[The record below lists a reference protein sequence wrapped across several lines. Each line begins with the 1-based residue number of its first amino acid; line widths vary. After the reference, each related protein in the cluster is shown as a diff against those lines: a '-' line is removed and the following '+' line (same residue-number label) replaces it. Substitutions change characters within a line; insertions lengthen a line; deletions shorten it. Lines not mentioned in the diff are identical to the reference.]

1 MIALFPYHTLGTFYF
16 KMKNISVDCSYFKFC
31 LLPSVL
37 DVSMDLLSMFTIYL
51 FYCSGL
57 SNDELERIWN
67 LELVDVITEVTGV
80 GYQEIQK
87 NIFLFTNED
96 SK

>member
-1 MIALFPYHTLGTFYF
+1 MGF
-16 KMKNISVDCSYFKFC
+16 
-31 LLPSVL
+31 
-37 DVSMDLLSMFTIYL
+37 LSMFTFYL
-51 FYCSGL
+51 LYCSGL
-57 SNDELERIWN
+57 SNGELERIWN

-87 NIFLFTNED
+87 NVFLFTNED

>member
-1 MIALFPYHTLGTFYF
+1 M
-16 KMKNISVDCSYFKFC
+16 FC

-37 DVSMDLLSMFTIYL
+37 DVSMGLLSMCTIYL
-51 FYCSGL
+51 FCCSGF

-87 NIFLFTNED
+87 NVFLFTNED

>member
-1 MIALFPYHTLGTFYF
+1 
-16 KMKNISVDCSYFKFC
+16 
-31 LLPSVL
+31 
-37 DVSMDLLSMFTIYL
+37 MFIWCF

-57 SNDELERIWN
+57 TSDELERIWN

-87 NIFLFTNED
+87 NVFLFTNDD
-96 SK
+96 SKPYVF